1 MSAIAGNQYYQG
13 IVSEINSTRVTANL
27 VGPLNGGPSQ
37 VTFIGYSPSD
47 FSTIGTFGYMPL
59 MTTPDT
65 LSTVTANQ
73 LQIPANLLP
82 IMGQIVQ
89 QGSIALAG
97 GTNVS
102 IGMSLV
108 AVPIV
113 TQSPLIITQ
122 ATPTNITAGTF
133 GTPQST
139 SNYTR
144 GTGTY
149 LTVYNAGASQTG
161 CKFKVAITCNAVLV

>member
-89 QGSIALAG
+89 QGSIALANNI
-97 GTNVS
+97 T
-102 IGMSLV
+102 IGMSTLPTV
-108 AVPIV
+108 GTHSVD
-113 TQSPLIITQ
+113 IITL

-144 GTGTY
+144 GTDTY
-149 LTVYNAGASQTG
+149 LTVYNLGAAQTNG
-161 CKFKVAITCNAVLV
+161 KFKVAITCNAVLV